1 MSQQSIHVLFLPKW
15 YPNKLD
21 AFDGNFVENH
31 AHAVKKF
38 AKVSV
43 IFVHSEERENADYG
57 LTQTMNNGI
66 IEIRVF
72 FKKSSLGFN
81 ILNKIQTTFR
91 YFNAQLIAYKQ
102 LLKTSGQP
110 DISHIHVLTRSS
122 LLGLYLM
129 VFKQI
134 PYVITEHW
142 SGYLPING
150 GYKGWLKKRGTE
162 LVVKSASGI
171 SAVSKQ
177 LKKAMLAHGLNG
189 DYQIIP
195 NVVDTDLFRPLAK
208 KSTIIE
214 ILFVGN
220 LLQSPKRIL
229 DIIEAMSFLKKQEI
243 EFQLSI
249 YGEGKDEQSC
259 KELISKLELENYVR
273 LKGTLPRKGIAEVMG
288 KADFLILFSE
298 FENQPCVL
306 NEAMACGI
314 PVIAPDIAGIAERL
328 TPDVGIMIPTGD
340 VSAFRQALL
349 EMCKT
354 FKEYK
359 SDWIRERAIDQ
370 FSEDVIGKQFINL
383 YQTALKS

>member
-1 MSQQSIHVLFLPKW
+1 MSQQPIHVLFLPKW

-21 AFDGNFVENH
+21 PFDGNFVENH
-31 AHAVKKF
+31 AHAVKKY

-43 IFVHSEERENADYG
+43 IFVHSEERENNDFA
-57 LTQTMNNGI
+57 LSQMANNGI
-66 IEIRVF
+66 TEIHVF
-72 FKKSSLGFN
+72 FKKSNLGISF
-81 ILNKIQTTFR
+81 LNKFQTAFR

-102 LLKTSGQP
+102 LLKTSRQP
-110 DISHIHVLTRSS
+110 DVSHIHVMTRSS

-129 VFKQI
+129 VFKRI

-177 LKKAMLAHGLNG
+177 LENAMCTHGLKG

-195 NVVDTDLFRPLAK
+195 NVVDTELFRPFETDN
-208 KSTIIE
+208 SVIQ

-220 LLQSPKRIL
+220 LLQSPKRIF
-229 DIIEAMSFLKKQEI
+229 DIIESMNFLKQQEVA
-243 EFQLSI
+243 FHLSI
-249 YGEGKDEQSC
+249 YGDGKDGQSC
-259 KELISKLELENYVR
+259 KELIVELGLEREVSLM
-273 LKGTLPRKGIAEVMG
+273 GTLPRKGIAEVMG
-288 KADFLILFSE
+288 SSDFLILFSE

-306 NEAMACGI
+306 NEAMSCGL

-340 VSAFRQALL
+340 MSAFQQALL
-349 EMCKT
+349 EMCQT
-354 FKEYK
+354 FKDYK
-359 SDWIRERAIDQ
+359 TEWVRERAVDQ
-370 FSEDVIGKQFINL
+370 FSEEVIGQQFMNL

>member
-1 MSQQSIHVLFLPKW
+1 LSQQPLHVLFLPKW

-43 IFVHSEERENADYG
+43 IFVHSEERENADYEI
-57 LTQTMNNGI
+57 TQTMSNGI
-66 IEIRVF
+66 TEIRVF
-72 FKKSSLGFN
+72 FKKSSLGISF
-81 ILNKIQTTFR
+81 LNKIQTAFR

-102 LLKTSGQP
+102 LLKTSGLP

-129 VFKQI
+129 AFKQI

-171 SAVSKQ
+171 TAVSKQ
-177 LKKAMLAHGLNG
+177 LKKAMLAHQLDG
-189 DYQIIP
+189 DYHIIP
-195 NVVDTDLFRPLAK
+195 NVVNTELFRPLAK
-208 KSTIIE
+208 ENVIIE

-220 LLQSPKRIL
+220 LLQSPKRIF
-229 DIIEAMSFLKKQEI
+229 DIIESMNFLKQQEVA
-243 EFQLSI
+243 FQLSI
-249 YGEGKDEQSC
+249 YGEGKDEQGC
-259 KELISKLELENYVR
+259 KELIEHLGIEKEVK

-306 NEAMACGI
+306 NEAMACGL

-340 VSAFRQALL
+340 VSAFQQALL

-354 FKEYK
+354 FKDYK

>member
-1 MSQQSIHVLFLPKW
+1 MSQQPLHVLFLPKW

-43 IFVHSEERENADYG
+43 IFVHSEERENADYEI
-57 LTQTMNNGI
+57 TQTMSNGI
-66 IEIRVF
+66 TEIRVF
-72 FKKSSLGFN
+72 FKKSSLGISF
-81 ILNKIQTTFR
+81 LNKIQTAFR

-102 LLKTSGQP
+102 LLKTSGLP

-129 VFKQI
+129 AFKQI

-171 SAVSKQ
+171 TAVSKQ
-177 LKKAMLAHGLNG
+177 LKKAMLAHQLDG
-189 DYQIIP
+189 DYHIIP
-195 NVVDTDLFRPLAK
+195 NVVNTELFRPLAK
-208 KSTIIE
+208 ENVIIE

-220 LLQSPKRIL
+220 LLQSPKRIF
-229 DIIEAMSFLKKQEI
+229 DIIESMNFLKQQEVA
-243 EFQLSI
+243 FQLSI
-249 YGEGKDEQSC
+249 YGEGKDEQGC
-259 KELISKLELENYVR
+259 KELIEHLGIEKEVK

-306 NEAMACGI
+306 NEAMACGL

-340 VSAFRQALL
+340 VSAFQQALL

-354 FKEYK
+354 FKDYK